1 MTPSAMN
8 LNSAEVLSMIYPFL
22 ASIPRLAGAFAL
34 IPLFSRRTVRGVIRN
49 EFILVLALFVYPS
62 ASADSQ
68 LLVGAAASFIWI
80 IAKEALVGVTLGFF
94 LGTILW
100 VAQNVGYLIDLQAGS
115 QNATVF
121 DPLHE
126 QEDGAT
132 AVFMLQFVI
141 ALLLSGGGLLAMLD
155 VIFDSYR
162 IWPITHSSPRLDQ
175 LFVASVSARA
185 DTLLNLTLRFAAPV
199 LVLLLLIEGG
209 LGLINRFAE
218 QLDVYTLAMPIKSL
232 VASLVLLIFSSFIYD
247 SIRGVLSQDT
257 EVLRTLH
264 GVFGGR

>member
-1 MTPSAMN
+1 
-8 LNSAEVLSMIYPFL
+8 MIYPLL
-22 ASIPRLAGAFAL
+22 ASVPRLAGAFLL
-34 IPLFSRRTVRGVIRN
+34 IPLFSRRTMRGLIRN
-49 EFILVLALFVYPS
+49 EFILVLALFVYPN
-62 ASADSQ
+62 ASADSAWF
-68 LLVGAAASFIWI
+68 VAAPVSIVWI
-80 IAKEALVGVTLGFF
+80 IVKEALIGVTLGFF

-126 QEDGAT
+126 HEDGPT

-162 IWPITHSSPRLDQ
+162 IWPISHSSPVLDQ
-175 LFVASVSARA
+175 LFVAGISARA
-185 DTLLNLTLRFAAPV
+185 DTLLSLTLRFAAPV
-199 LVLLLLIEGG
+199 VVLLLLIEGG

-232 VASLVLLIFSSFIYD
+232 VASFVLLIFASFIYD
-247 SIRGVLSQDT
+247 SIRGVLGQDA